1 MEDEIVIVSLTS
13 GYLSVSTKN
22 KDDTKGISMEKNNRE
37 SELKFY

>member
-13 GYLSVSTKN
+13 GYLSVSTRN
-22 KDDTKGISMEKNNRE
+22 KDDTKGMSIEKNNRK